1 MVSQFRILN
10 FLIISYFLLR
20 FELVNSF
27 IPSIWFGFLL
37 LITFFSLKVF
47 FSMSV
52 QEYNFLLK
60 KNIWILISL
69 IVLLTYYFFDYGNFR
84 LEYMIN
90 YLVNSIPFLIIG
102 YYYSIKNKDINY
114 IILSIFSLSF
124 LIYLPVIV
132 QYLFSGNYSREFLK
146 SLIFFGKENSGLIH
160 FWPFLTTLMIFSII
174 ISRSFFLKLNSRIVI
189 YASVLLLITFLLFSG
204 YFSGIFF
211 IIIYLLSLYF
221 YKVNFSSFIKKFVI
235 YSFTIYL
242 FVFAASKYLSGIIS
256 EKSNA
261 LYNIVNSGFIFD
273 ETLLN
278 LATSNRFSAGIYS
291 LLQFIEKPLYGHG
304 IFNEATTNKMMLIE
318 SYSTASG
325 GHSFFLDLLAF
336 MGVFSIPIFL
346 IYLYFIKHANKL
358 SKLSINTS
366 YYKYHLSIYS
376 ILVAIFIS
384 NIANSWLLFSSFDNF
399 IFLIGGYT
407 CGKLFLLTNP
417 NKSIV
422 S

>member
-10 FLIISYFLLR
+10 FLIICYFLLR
-20 FELVNSF
+20 FELVNSL

-37 LITFFSLKVF
+37 LITFFSFKVF
-47 FSMSV
+47 FSMSAP
-52 QEYNFLLK
+52 EYKFLLK

-90 YLVNSIPFLIIG
+90 YLVTSIPFLIIG
-102 YYYSIKNKDINY
+102 YYYSIKNKDLNY
-114 IILSIFSLSF
+114 IILSVFSLSF
-124 LIYLPVIV
+124 LIYLPVVV

-146 SLIFFGKENSGLIH
+146 SLIFLGKENSGLIH
-160 FWPFLTTLMIFSII
+160 FWPFLTTLIIFSII

-189 YASVLLLITFLLFSG
+189 YASALLLITFLLFSG
-204 YFSGIFF
+204 YFSAIFF
-211 IIIYLLSLYF
+211 IIIYLLSSYF
-221 YKVNFSSFIKKFVI
+221 NKVNFLNFIKKFVI

-242 FVFAASKYLSGIIS
+242 FVFAASKFLIGTIS
-256 EKSNA
+256 EKSKA
-261 LYNIVNSGFIFD
+261 IYSIVSSGLIFD
-273 ETLLN
+273 ETLFN

-291 LLQFIEKPLYGHG
+291 VLQFIEKPLYGHG
-304 IFNEATTNKMMLIE
+304 VFLEESLNNLQLIE
-318 SYSTASG
+318 SYSSASG

-346 IYLYFIKHANKL
+346 IYLYFIKHAKKL
-358 SKLSINTS
+358 SNLSFDTS
-366 YYKYHLSIYS
+366 YYKYYLSIYS

-399 IFLIGGYT
+399 IFLIGGYI
-407 CGKLFLLTNP
+407 CGKLYLLNNP
-417 NKSIV
+417 NKSMVI
-422 S
+422 